1 MWIFRRLWHTFI
13 EKCRR
18 LKGRCQRFIR
28 GWADEDSWDI
38 SDWFIESLLSMLKK
52 FKEDNNGHPFEL
64 TEEEWDN
71 TIDDMIYYLGGMTEE
86 GAANQLFGETENLT
100 IDKDKEIIS
109 HMAHS
114 KEKFFELFVPHFYD
128 LWW

>member
-38 SDWFIESLLSMLKK
+38 ADWFIETLLSMLKK

-71 TIDDMIYYLGGMTEE
+71 TIDDMIYYLEGMTEE
-86 GAANQLFGETENLT
+86 GATRQLYGKEQQVTQETIRETYNYMS
-100 IDKDKEIIS
+100 D
-109 HMAHS
+109 S
-114 KEKFFELFVPHFYD
+114 KYKFFELFVKYFYD